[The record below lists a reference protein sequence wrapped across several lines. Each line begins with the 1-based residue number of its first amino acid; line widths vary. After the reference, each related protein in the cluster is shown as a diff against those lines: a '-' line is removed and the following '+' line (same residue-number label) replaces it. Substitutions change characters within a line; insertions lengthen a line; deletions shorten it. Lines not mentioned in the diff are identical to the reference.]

1 MTNKKRM
8 AAMLLA
14 GAMTVG
20 TMAGCGGSNNAEAPA
35 GSAAGSAASGETK
48 GSITVITMA
57 LNSDFWHEVQA
68 GAILAGQEL
77 GYEINVIGPNDE
89 SNAQEQCNQIMDA
102 VASGADAIV
111 LAANNPDTV
120 VSTAAEAHATGIPLI
135 EIAQEIPDEDAYDA
149 YYGTNN
155 YNAGSGLG
163 EFITENQEDA
173 HIGIIRGLV
182 GAVNHDL
189 RCDGITDAAEEN
201 GGTIVDIQPADSDRA
216 KAVTV
221 AENLMQANP
230 ELTAIAATS
239 DDMALGAYEAVKAAG
254 KTDEIKVYGF
264 DASLGG
270 LESIMAGELT
280 ADAGQLPIEMGRGGV
295 ELAVKVLN
303 GEEVEKEN
311 ECPYEMVSIEN
322 AQQVY
327 DDSIQS
333 LKDAGFD
340 Y

>member
-1 MTNKKRM
+1 MTNKKRI
-8 AAMLLA
+8 AAMMLA

-20 TMAGCGGSNNAEAPA
+20 TMAGCGGSSNDAPA
-35 GSAAGSAASGETK
+35 ATGSASASGDSK

-68 GAILAGQEL
+68 GAILAGKEL
-77 GYEINVIGPNDE
+77 GYDINVIGPNDE

-102 VASGADAIV
+102 VAAGADAIV

-135 EIAQEIPDEDAYDA
+135 EIAQEIPDENAYDA

-163 EFITENQEDA
+163 EYITENQEGA
-173 HIGIIRGLV
+173 KIGIVRGLV

-189 RCDGITDAAEEN
+189 RCDGIKDAAEKN

-230 ELTAIAATS
+230 DITAIAATS
-239 DDMALGAYEAVKAAG
+239 DDMALGAYEAVKSAG
-254 KTDEIKVYGF
+254 KTDQIKVYGF

-270 LESIMAGELT
+270 LESIMAGEIT

-311 ECPYEMVSIEN
+311 ECPFEIVSKDN
-322 AQQVY
+322 AQKVY
-327 DDSIQS
+327 DDSIES
-333 LKDAGFD
+333 LREAGFD

>member
-1 MTNKKRM
+1 MTNKKRF
-8 AAMLLA
+8 AAMMLA

-20 TMAGCGGSNNAEAPA
+20 TMAGCGGSSSSSTEA
-35 GSAAGSAASGETK
+35 AAGSASNGSNESK
-48 GSITVITMA
+48 GTITVITMA

-68 GAILAGQEL
+68 GAILGGQEY
-77 GYEINVIGPNDE
+77 GYDINVLGPNDE
-89 SNAQEQCNQIMDA
+89 SNAQEQCNEIMDA
-102 VASGADAIV
+102 VAAGTDAIV

-120 VSTAAEAHATGIPLI
+120 VSTAADAHATGIPLI

-163 EFITENQEDA
+163 EYIAENQENA
-173 HIGIIRGLV
+173 QIAIIRGLV
-182 GAVNHDL
+182 GATNHDL
-189 RCDGITDAAEEN
+189 RCDGIQDAAEEN
-201 GGTIVDIQPADSDRA
+201 GGTVVDIQPADSDRA

-230 ELTAIAATS
+230 DLTAIAATS

-254 KTDEIKVYGF
+254 KTDQIKVYGF

-270 LESIMAGELT
+270 LESIMAGEIT

-303 GEEVEKEN
+303 GESVEKEN
-311 ECPYEMVSIEN
+311 ECPYEIVSADN
-322 AQQVY
+322 AQEVY

-333 LKDAGFD
+333 LRDAGFD

>member
-35 GSAAGSAASGETK
+35 GSAAGSAANGETK

-173 HIGIIRGLV
+173 HIAIIRGLV

-189 RCDGITDAAEEN
+189 RCDGITDSAEEN